1 VISAV
6 VLAAGSSTRMGRPKL
21 LLPLAGRPIVQHVVD
36 TALGAPVGEIV
47 VVLGSEPDAVRA
59 AIEPDGRIHFT
70 VNERSLEGGQST
82 SLRAGLE
89 AVQADADA
97 AVILLADQPG
107 VSPSALDAVLR
118 VAGGA
123 LSPDAAAI
131 QASYSGIP
139 AHPTLFLRSVWGE
152 VVEEGDHGARN
163 WIRAHPDRRVL
174 VEVGGEPPEDVDTP
188 EDYERVRARFESAR

>member
-36 TALGAPVGEIV
+36 TALGAPVGEVV
-47 VVLGSEPDAVRA
+47 VVLGPDADAVRA
-59 AIEPDGRIHFT
+59 AIEPDGRLHFT
-70 VNERSLEGGQST
+70 VNERSLEGQST

-89 AVQADADA
+89 TVQADADA

-107 VSPSALDAVLR
+107 VSPSALDAVLQAAR
-118 VAGGA
+118 EA
-123 LSPDAAAI
+123 LPPDAAAI
-131 QASYSGIP
+131 QASYSGTP

-174 VEVGGEPPEDVDTP
+174 VEVGGQPPEDVDTP